1 MTLKKPA
8 LSCGPAAK
16 YLNGLSKAALIDVL
30 IEQIRLA
37 SGHCDDDVTV
47 QQCVEACAATIARRG
62 DRPPSTDTGRKFTA
76 ADIGR
81 IEQTFINA
89 MNHGDIPWPA
99 NREWTLTVASRNG
112 TTNIARWDITDPIRF
127 IDCQP
132 SPLSSLIGQPV
143 ELGHDLW
150 ISTGDHA
157 DPFHVTQPASGI
169 GWTIVL

>member
-8 LSCGPAAK
+8 LSFGPAAK

-47 QQCVEACAATIARRG
+47 QQCVEACAATIERRG
-62 DRPPSTDTGRKFTA
+62 DRPPSTDTGRKFTLE
-76 ADIGR
+76 DIGR
-81 IEQTFINA
+81 IDQAFVNA

-99 NREWTLTVASRNG
+99 KRDWALTVATRDG
-112 TTNIARWDITDPIRF
+112 TTNCSRWDRTHRVF
-127 IDCQP
+127 HRDCQQ
-132 SPLSSLIGQPV
+132 SPLSGLIGQPV
-143 ELGHDLW
+143 EMGHDLW
-150 ISTGDHA
+150 ISTGDWEL
-157 DPFHVTQPASGI
+157 HVVQPTSGI

>member
-37 SGHCDDDVTV
+37 SGHCDDEVTV
-47 QQCVEACAATIARRG
+47 QQAVEACAATIERRG
-62 DRPPSTDTGRKFTA
+62 DRPPSTDTGRKFTS
-76 ADIGR
+76 ADVGR
-81 IEQTFINA
+81 IEQAFVNA
-89 MNHGDIPWPA
+89 MNAGTIPWPSNPNWA
-99 NREWTLTVASRNG
+99 LTVATRDG
-112 TTNIARWDITDPIRF
+112 TTNCERWIRNT
-127 IDCQP
+127 IILHRECQQ
-132 SPLSSLIGQPV
+132 SPLKGLIGQPV

-150 ISTGDHA
+150 ISTGDWEL
-157 DPFHVTQPASGI
+157 HVVQPESNI

>member
-47 QQCVEACAATIARRG
+47 AQCVAACAATIERRG

-76 ADIGR
+76 ADVGR
-81 IEQTFINA
+81 IEQAFVNE
-89 MNHGDIPWPA
+89 MNHGTIPWPT
-99 NREWTLTVASRNG
+99 NRDWALTVATRDG
-112 TTNIARWDITDPIRF
+112 TTNCARWNRSTRIVFRE
-127 IDCQP
+127 CQQ
-132 SPLSSLIGQPV
+132 SPLKALIGQPV

-150 ISTGDHA
+150 ISTGDWE
-157 DPFHVTQPASGI
+157 FHVVQPDSRI

>member
-16 YLNGLSKAALIDVL
+16 YLNQLSKAALIDVL

-37 SGHCDDDVTV
+37 TGQCDDEVTV
-47 QQCVEACAATIARRG
+47 KDCVEACAATIERRG
-62 DRPPSTDTGRKFTA
+62 DRQPSTDTGRKFTE
-76 ADIGR
+76 ADVGR
-81 IEQTFINA
+81 IEQAFVNA
-89 MNHGDIPWPA
+89 MNAGTIPWPA
-99 NREWTLTVASRNG
+99 NRDWALTVATRDG
-112 TTNIARWDITDPIRF
+112 TTNCERWNRNTIILFRE
-127 IDCQP
+127 CEQ

-150 ISTGDHA
+150 ISTGDWEWEL
-157 DPFHVTQPASGI
+157 HVVQPTSGI

>member
-37 SGHCDDDVTV
+37 SGHCDDEVTV
-47 QQCVEACAATIARRG
+47 QQAVEACAATIERRG
-62 DRPPSTDTGRKFTA
+62 DRPPSTETGRKFTE
-76 ADIGR
+76 ADVGR
-81 IEQTFINA
+81 IEQAFVNEMNA
-89 MNHGDIPWPA
+89 GTIPWPA
-99 NREWTLTVASRNG
+99 NPDWNLTVATRDG
-112 TTNIARWDITDPIRF
+112 TTNCGRWNRNTIILFRE
-127 IDCQP
+127 CQQ
-132 SPLSSLIGQPV
+132 SPLKALIGQPV

-150 ISTGDHA
+150 ISTGDWEL
-157 DPFHVTQPASGI
+157 HVVQPTSGI